1 MKRILFASL
10 ALSLTLS
17 CFSLPA
23 LAAPTDPNVPTET
36 PTQVGSP
43 VSPPASTETETEAAE
58 NTSVTLPA
66 SDLQGHWAEQSMRTA
81 EQDGF
86 LLGYPDGTLRP
97 DASISKGEL
106 ISILSRVLRTEP
118 DKLDNPYDKASR
130 REAFL
135 LLDHSFALSA
145 GGKEVSLFAYSD
157 VGTLSKQ
164 ERLAVSALLSCG
176 ALRGY
181 EDATIRPDGS
191 ISRAEFVSLLYR
203 VLPMRMEASTISS
216 TPQEAILLS
225 GSAPLKDLTLKQ
237 PVYFDGEARDLD
249 FTKVS
254 ADRMVILSSHSDT
267 ITVRNSKITTL
278 VLRDVGT
285 LSLNVTDG
293 SQINT
298 IVLAGNDTKL
308 SLVGSISHLKILGDN
323 NTVQVASSLSSLL
336 VSGACND
343 VLGSGSVKEAL
354 IYRKDNQMDLPAENL
369 NEESDEGITQASVT
383 LSAPQTL
390 PVESLLTVTA
400 TLQNPEPKLCQAVW
414 LVGDR
419 VVKEETVSVTPEG
432 TKVQYLARFA
442 YHEAMNTNF
451 TVRFELRYTTEES
464 KVQVVSSTAN
474 TKLENYSP
482 EYYAMYGPGRVLSRV
497 TTGYQGNYTLAW
509 AQANDYDT
517 KTKEIWINE
526 KQYSSQT
533 NYLVWINT
541 TYQRVNVFQGS
552 QGNWKLIKSC
562 IVGTGREGHD
572 TPVGVY
578 TVGTRTKGG
587 WTTEEYNVRPVVR
600 FKMGSGLAFHSR
612 KYDSKHTKMTDASI
626 GFPISL
632 GCVRMYDEDIWWIY
646 DYIPEKTTVVVY

>member
-17 CFSLPA
+17 CFTLPA
-23 LAAPTDPNVPTET
+23 LAAPTDPTVQTDTATEAA
-36 PTQVGSP
+36 SP
-43 VSPPASTETETEAAE
+43 VSPPLSTKTETEAPE
-58 NTSVTLPA
+58 TTSVPL
-66 SDLQGHWAEQSMRTA
+66 SDLSGHWAQESMRTA

-97 DASISKGEL
+97 DASISKGE
-106 ISILSRVLRTEP
+106 IVSILSRVLRTEP
-118 DKLDNPYDKASR
+118 SKLDNPYDKASR
-130 REAFL
+130 KEAFL

-145 GGKEVSLFAYSD
+145 GGKEISLSAYSD
-157 VGTLSKQ
+157 VSTLSKQ

-203 VLPMRMEASTISS
+203 VLPKRMEASAISS

-225 GSAPLKDLTLKQ
+225 ASAPLKDLTFKQ
-237 PVYFDGEARDLD
+237 PVYFDGEARDLE

-254 ADRMVILSSHSDT
+254 AERMVILSSHSDT
-267 ITVRNSKITTL
+267 ITVRNSKIDTL
-278 VLRDVGT
+278 VLQDVGN

-293 SQINT
+293 SQIDT
-298 IVLAGNDTKL
+298 IVLAGNETKL
-308 SLVGSISHLKILGDN
+308 SLVGSISHLELLGDN
-323 NTVQVASSLSSLL
+323 NTVQVASSLSSL
-336 VSGACND
+336 VVRGAFND

-354 IYRKDNQMDLPAENL
+354 IHRKDNTLGLPAESL
-369 NEESDEGITQASVT
+369 KEESDEGITQASVT

-390 PVESLLTVTA
+390 PVEHLLTVTA
-400 TLQNPEPKLCQAVW
+400 TLTNPEPKLCQAVW

-419 VVKEETVSVTPEG
+419 VVKEETVSVTPQG
-432 TKVQYLARFA
+432 TKVEYLARFS

-451 TVRFELRYTTEES
+451 TVRFELRYTTTDGEA
-464 KVQVVSSTAN
+464 QVVPSTAS

-482 EYYAMYGPGRVLSRV
+482 EYYALYAPNRVLSRV
-497 TTGYQGNYTLAW
+497 QTGYQGNYTLAW
-509 AQANDYDT
+509 AQANDYDA
-517 KTKEIWINE
+517 KTKEIWINA

-533 NYLVWINT
+533 SYLVWINT

-562 IVGTGREGHD
+562 IVGTGRSGHD

-578 TVGTRTKGG
+578 TVGTRTKSG

-612 KYDSKHTKMTDASI
+612 KYDPKHTKMTDASI
-626 GFPISL
+626 GFPVSL